1 MKILAVV
8 VVLKLAVMSSLAFDV
23 AVSGLERGTGPG
35 RTEDKVIAALSA
47 EAIAAPAEAQEK
59 GLEPEANASKPGDD
73 EAPGGLERELLL
85 KKQEEL
91 AAKEK
96 ALAALEQELDQ
107 KLVRLQELEAK
118 LNRMLEDAKEV
129 RDKKLKHLIDVYSN
143 MKAKQ
148 AAAVIETL
156 NEKIA
161 VKILAGMRGR
171 QAGEILTYV
180 KPAKAAR
187 LSEQLTKMQVPF

>member
-1 MKILAVV
+1 
-8 VVLKLAVMSSLAFDV
+8 VLKLAVMSSLAFDV